1 MAAPALAKLQT
12 DHARELAKGQGPGVR
27 QTFLMTTGLECSYPT
42 VQGGRRRDELEGTK
56 HYTHWREDFELCRG
70 LGARYVRY
78 GPPYYRMHLA
88 PGRYDWSWTD
98 MVLPVMWAE
107 GLIPILDLCHFG
119 VPDWVG
125 SFQNK
130 DWPQHFAEY
139 AAAFAVRYP
148 WIKFYTPVNE
158 MLLCSRMSALEGVW
172 NEQAKSDKAF
182 VQAHTV
188 MCRATLLAIE
198 EILKRRSDAVFIQS
212 EVTEVYL
219 ERWPGTGDAVEF
231 RNHRRF
237 MTFDVLYGKEPDGD
251 ILMYL
256 LDNGVSEDEHRWFM
270 RTGRVHAAR
279 CVLGTDYYA
288 TNERTVEPGGEE
300 KTEGSM
306 LGWGMIANDYFRRY
320 RRPMMLTETNMI
332 DRGGDEGKDW
342 LLKTWHQAQALRK
355 RGVPVIGYTWF
366 SLTDQIDWDIQLREV
381 RGVVNANGLVD
392 LDRNERETGRL
403 YRQLAQ
409 AYGREP
415 LVHTLPPSLCGA
427 TL

>member
-1 MAAPALAKLQT
+1 MSAPSLARLQT
-12 DHARELAKGQGPGVR
+12 DHVHELAKGQGPGVR
-27 QTFLMTTGLECSYPT
+27 QTFLMTTGVECSYPT
-42 VQGGRRRDELEGTK
+42 VEGGKRRDELEGTK
-56 HYTHWREDFELCRG
+56 HYARWREDFELCRA

-125 SFQNK
+125 SFQNR

-139 AAAFAVRYP
+139 AGAFAERYP

-172 NEQAKSDKAF
+172 NEQEKSDRAF
-182 VQAHTV
+182 VQAHTG

-198 EILKRRSDAVFIQS
+198 QILKRRADAVFVQS
-212 EVTEVYL
+212 EMTEVYL
-219 ERWPGTGDAVEF
+219 ERWPDMSEAVEF

-270 RTGRVHAAR
+270 RKGREHAAR

-288 TNERTVEPGGEE
+288 LNERTIEPGGQE
-300 KTEGSM
+300 KPEGAM
-306 LGWGMIANDYFRRY
+306 LGWGMIANDYFHRY

-332 DRGGDEGKDW
+332 ERGRGEGKDW

-355 RGVPVIGYTWF
+355 RGLPVIGYTWF
-366 SLTDQIDWDIQLREV
+366 SLTDQIDWDIQLREIK
-381 RGVVNANGLVD
+381 GVVNANGLVD
-392 LDRNERETGRL
+392 LDRNEHETGRI
-403 YRQLAQ
+403 YRELAH

-415 LVHTLPPSLCGA
+415 LVHTLPSSLCGA
-427 TL
+427 TP